1 MERTVSP
8 SNVWLAKSQ
17 LETSLNPKA
26 PKMISARL
34 ASFLAQRNIHYGWVV
49 AAITFLTMLATAAA
63 MGSAGILIEPLQ
75 REFGW
80 TNANISFAMALRLV
94 LFGLMGPFAAAFMNQ
109 FGLRRVVAAA
119 LVMISLGLV
128 GSIFM
133 TEEWQM
139 VALWGVVIGLGT
151 GMTALVLGATVAAR
165 WFEKRRGLVVGLMTA
180 SNATGQ
186 LVFMPILA
194 SVSQTIGW
202 RTSLTIVVCFLV
214 AALVLVLALMRDHP
228 ADIGLKPYG
237 RTAPLPAP
245 EPRMSFGTMLA
256 SPLVTL
262 REASSTA
269 TFWVLF
275 LTFFVCGF
283 STNGL
288 IQTHWITLCG
298 DFGIAPVGAAGILA
312 VIGAFDLIGTIMSGW
327 LSDRFDNRWLLFWF
341 YALRGLSLIYLTFTD
356 FTVYELALFA
366 VFYGLDWV
374 ATVPPT
380 VKLAAE
386 RFGPEKAGLVFG
398 WVFTGHQIGA
408 ATAAAFAG
416 LVRTDYDS
424 YTPAL
429 ILAGAMCFAAA
440 AMVFIINRPAARPVL
455 QAS

>member
-1 MERTVSP
+1 
-8 SNVWLAKSQ
+8 
-17 LETSLNPKA
+17 
-26 PKMISARL
+26 MISARL
-34 ASFLAQRNIHYGWVV
+34 AAYLAGRNIHYGWIV
-49 AAITFLTMLATAAA
+49 AAVTFLTMLATAAA
-63 MGSAGILIEPLQ
+63 MGSAGILIAPLQ
-75 REFGW
+75 QEFGW
-80 TNANISFAMALRLV
+80 SNADISFAMALRLV

-109 FGLRRVVAAA
+109 FGLRRVVATA
-119 LVMISLGLV
+119 LIMISAGLV

-165 WFEKRRGLVVGLMTA
+165 WFEQRRGFVVGLMTA

-194 SVSQTIGW
+194 SVGQTIGW
-202 RTSLTIVVCFLV
+202 RIALAVVIVFLL
-214 AALVLVLALMRDHP
+214 AALVLVLCLVRDHP
-228 ADIGLKPYG
+228 ADIGLKPFG
-237 RTAPLPAP
+237 RTAPMPAP
-245 EPRMSFGTMLA
+245 EPKKNFATMLA
-256 SPLVTL
+256 SPLVML

-288 IQTHWITLCG
+288 IQTHWISLCG

-312 VIGAFDLIGTIMSGW
+312 VIGAFDLIGTIGSGW

-356 FTVYELALFA
+356 FSLYELALFA

-380 VKLAAE
+380 VKLAVE
-386 RFGPEKAGLVFG
+386 RFGPEKAGMVFG
-398 WVFTGHQIGA
+398 WVFTGHQVGA
-408 ATAAAFAG
+408 AAAAALAG
-416 LVRTDYDS
+416 YVRTDYDS
-424 YTPAL
+424 YIPAL
-429 ILAGAMCFAAA
+429 LMAGAMCFAAA
-440 AMVFIINRPAARPVL
+440 AMVFILSRPTPRPAL
-455 QAS
+455 QPS